1 MSEAIVAQC
10 SPPPVGA
17 CEQGILP
24 VQSNGAD
31 AALDDIGVDLDA
43 AIVDEARQ
51 AFPAGQHVT
60 DRFGELCFLADESE
74 LCAQPRLQRINERL
88 AFMAANT
95 APLIGVEAPDGFLD
109 LVEHADAFQRFA
121 GDRRR
126 ARGGEFVKAT
136 AHMRP
141 TECEF
146 DVAALGQRAIADIAV
161 DLQHA
166 LEAGEMRDGPLGL
179 AVWRIHIGDAW
190 RIGAAPGPVVPGVSP

>member
-10 SPPPVGA
+10 SPPPSEPANKAFFLFKAMGRMLRST
-17 CEQGILP
+17 ILE
-24 VQSNGAD
+24 SISM
-31 AALDDIGVDLDA
+31 L

-166 LEAGEMRDGPLGL
+166 LEAGEMRDGRSALRSG
-179 AVWRIHIGDAW
+179 AYHIGDAG